1 METKKYIETIY
12 NARKKFILIGLTGRT
27 GSGCSESSK
36 ILATKN
42 FEELKL
48 RPPKNRDFFNKEEHK
63 YKIIYSYAK
72 ENWQGFRVLRMSD
85 VIFSFMLHY
94 NFEQLCDIMK
104 KKEFLDTSKNDASF
118 SEEEI
123 KSIIDKLS
131 NNQDFLSLYKNCC
144 MQLDTREHASLEF
157 SYKDKKNSFNSMV
170 ENALKFYNSKLLIKC
185 DNAISSISKLHKIF
199 KEICITTSYNGKTIF
214 EKKASFYYKFLQ
226 VIGNN
231 IRRYGDISFKETE
244 SSDNIFCLAERAN
257 KFIKII
263 RRVNEE
269 KKDDTLIC
277 IDAFRNPYE
286 VQFFK
291 DRYSAFYLFS
301 INTKDEERKRR
312 LNYLLPDEINSLD
325 DIESGNKKGIKAFTE
340 QNMSHCLELSDVHIY
355 NPFSSTIERFC
366 LTEQLIKYVMLI
378 KHPGLVTPSHV
389 ERCMQLAYVAKLNS
403 GCLSRQ
409 VGAVITDENFSV
421 KAIGW
426 NEVPEGQIPCNLRTI
441 EELIKNKDYFMF
453 SQYEVEDEKFNSKI
467 LETYNK
473 TKDKKLLGRCY
484 QYCFK
489 TIYNEINND
498 KNQVHTRALHAE
510 ENAFLQLAKYG
521 GEGIKGGNLFT
532 TASPCELCS
541 KKAFQLGIKNI
552 YYIDPYPGISSRHIL
567 SFKNKNGDE
576 PKLHLFI
583 GAVGEAYISLYTQK
597 LPIKDEINLLCNL
610 E

>member
-12 NARKKFILIGLTGRT
+12 NERKKFILIGLTGRT

-36 ILATKN
+36 ILATEN
-42 FEELKL
+42 FEQLKL
-48 RPPKNRDFFNKEEHK
+48 RLPKNRDFLSKEEHK
-63 YKIIYSYAK
+63 YKIIHSYAK
-72 ENWQGFRVLRMSD
+72 ENWQRFYVLRMSD
-85 VIFSFMLHY
+85 VIFSFLLRY
-94 NFEQLCDIMK
+94 NFDQLCEIIKKIMHFSNNITEMVIYHLTLDNDFVSLYK
-104 KKEFLDTSKNDASF
+104 KCYSQLKKMW
-118 SEEEI
+118 
-123 KSIIDKLS
+123 KDKLS
-131 NNQDFLSLYKNCC
+131 NYSDKHQKISPY
-144 MQLDTREHASLEF
+144 QL
-157 SYKDKKNSFNSMV
+157 KKFQQFKKI
-170 ENALKFYNSKLLIKC
+170 ENYNILL
-185 DNAISSISKLHKIF
+185 DISQLHNIF
-199 KEICITTSYNGKTIF
+199 KEICLSYSYGR
-214 EKKASFYYKFLQ
+214 KKDEINNVSFYHYFLQ
-226 VIGNN
+226 KIANN
-231 IRRYGDISFKETE
+231 IRTFGDVISVEDVISE
-244 SSDNIFCLAERAN
+244 LNHDSENIFYLAKQTN

-263 RRVNEE
+263 HHYNIIN
-269 KKDDTLIC
+269 KQDTLIC

-286 VQFFK
+286 IQFFK

-301 INTKDEERKRR
+301 ISTEDCERKRR
-312 LNYLLPDEINSLD
+312 LNYLSSFEINNLD
-325 DIESGNKKGIKAFTE
+325 KVEYSKEGIKAFTE
-340 QNMSHCLELSDVHIY
+340 QNISHCLELSDVHIY
-355 NPFSSTIERFC
+355 NPFSSTDERFY

-378 KHPGLVTPSHV
+378 KHPGLVTPSHI

-426 NEVPEGQIPCNLRTI
+426 NEVPEGQVPCNLRTI
-441 EELIKNKDYFMF
+441 EELIKNKDEQMF
-453 SQYEVEDEKFNSKI
+453 SQYELEDTDFNSKI
-467 LETYNK
+467 LECYK
-473 TKDKKLLGRCY
+473 KIQDKDLLGRCY

-489 TIYNEINND
+489 SIYNKLKGD

-567 SFKNKNGDE
+567 SYKNKNGDE
-576 PKLHLFI
+576 PRLHLFI